1 MATSTIDKRGIC
13 PPREALEATPF
24 RLHLKETTGG
34 ASPDVMYVTGRRRC
48 PLPRTVKGGN
58 MGAMKK
64 ILLALAAVVVVAVL
78 GVLGYVAHLA
88 SQLNSPEFQEK
99 VRAEVS
105 SQMEADVRFE
115 EMDVALLSGVT
126 LRGFAV
132 ANPKPFDG
140 DLFSADSFVLRYRLW
155 PLLRGR
161 VEVEQLAIEKPV
173 LSLIMDEDGRYNY
186 EALGGEGGTAP
197 PETPAPAPGGAP
209 AGTPLE
215 VVLSEVSVRDAV
227 ITMVAEETDA
237 TLMAVEDADFTS
249 ALRIAGGTTQGQA
262 KATIGTVNLADMLFV
277 RDVSAPL
284 EMSTETV
291 ELDPIEARVAG
302 GGATGG
308 VTVHLQDGFRY
319 EATLNVDGVD
329 VKTLLQEAKS
339 AAAVSGKLQ
348 AETSFEGTGPLST
361 MKARG
366 SAQVVDCR
374 IEDSKTLAL
383 LSTVL
388 KVPELARPEFEECLV
403 DFTLQKNVLSTP
415 RLILKGHAM
424 QLSGKGTLNLVR
436 STLDYDMELAL
447 SEKLFA
453 KITMKELRPAFKKRA
468 DGFSTVEFRV
478 FGTTEEPQTDLLQ
491 RIGKAA
497 ATKAVKDKVNDLL
510 GGKKLF

>member
-1 MATSTIDKRGIC
+1 
-13 PPREALEATPF
+13 
-24 RLHLKETTGG
+24 
-34 ASPDVMYVTGRRRC
+34 MYVTGRRPR
-48 PLPRTVKGGN
+48 PLPRTAKAGN

-64 ILLALAAVVVVAVL
+64 ILLALAAVVVVVVL
-78 GVLGYVAHLA
+78 GALGYVAHLA

-105 SQMEADVRFE
+105 RQMGADVRFE
-115 EMDVALLSGVT
+115 EMDIALLSGVT

-132 ANPKPFDG
+132 ANPAPFEG
-140 DLFSADSFVLRYRLW
+140 DLFSADAFVLRYRLW

-161 VEVEQLAIEKPV
+161 VEVEQLAIDKPV
-173 LSLIMDEDGRYNY
+173 LSLVMDEDGRYNY
-186 EALGGEGGTAP
+186 EALGGGEGTPAGRTPPSEGRDVAEP

-215 VVLSEVSVRDAV
+215 IVLSEVSVSDAV
-227 ITMVAEETDA
+227 ITMVAEETDT

-249 ALRIAGGTTQGQA
+249 AVRIAGGTTHGQA
-262 KATIGTVNLADMLFV
+262 RATIATVNLADMLFV

-284 EMSTETV
+284 EMSSQTV

-319 EATLNVDGVD
+319 EASLNVDGVD

-339 AAAVSGKLQ
+339 TAAVSGKLQ

-366 SAQVVDCR
+366 NAHVVDCR

-388 KVPELARPEFEECLV
+388 KVPELASPEFEECLV
-403 DFTLQKNVLSTP
+403 DFTLQRNVLSTP
-415 RLILKGHAM
+415 RLSLKGQAM
-424 QLSGKGTLNLVR
+424 QLSGKGTLNLVH

-453 KITMKELRPAFKKRA
+453 KITRKELRPAFKKRD

-478 FGTTEEPQTDLLQ
+478 FGTTEEPKTDLLQ

-497 ATKAVKDKVNDLL
+497 ATKAVKDKVNELL